1 MPPETI
7 NDFFSPVST
16 DIAHQN
22 IDELIALNT
31 LKDAGSI
38 SAADPLWNKYL
49 QGTEALGDWLVE
61 KFPPTSGRVEK
72 GTPEYEQAEQNI
84 RRLFGFIPQEKWEI
98 PFLAAGG
105 LFPKGIKYPK
115 KLDITDL
122 SNWMKKESLYPN
134 TEALQLYPTRTKVYH
149 GTPIRRTVQ
158 SEYPELDLG
167 GVSQREVLEEPLRA
181 GIHVGSPGA
190 AIDRLAKK
198 VPWSADPEYNM
209 GVVHGMEISPTKPL
223 TKQSPDYQD
232 IIEELWSKDKGLLT
246 AWDEKYMKASS
257 TPHRYIMDE
266 FNEFDKTLLEMMGSP
281 KNAKMISDLGYDVIP
296 YINFFEHPRSVSLN
310 VLNPKKAGLK
320 LIDEVYTVPTPFRES
335 SKAYL
340 KDIGASE
347 PTNEIE
353 IIQDLID
360 AATIP

>member
-38 SAADPLWNKYL
+38 SAADPLWNKYI
-49 QGTEALGDWLVE
+49 QGAEAVGDWLVE

-134 TEALQLYPTRTKVYH
+134 TDALQLYPTKTKVYH

-167 GVSQREVLEEPLRA
+167 GVSQREVLKEPLRA

-190 AIDRLAKK
+190 AIDRLSKK

-209 GVVHGMEISPTKPL
+209 GVVHGMKISPTKPL
-223 TKQSPDYQD
+223 TKQSPDYD
-232 IIEELWSKDKGLLT
+232 YISKELWKQDKSLSSYYGGGSKN
-246 AWDEKYMKASS
+246 
-257 TPHRYIMDE
+257 PHPYIIDE
-266 FNEFDKTLLEMMGSP
+266 FSDVDKRLLEMMGSP
-281 KNAKMISDLGYDVIP
+281 ENVKLISDLGYDVIP

-310 VLNPKKAGLK
+310 VLNPKKAGLE
-320 LIDEVYTVPTPFRES
+320 LIDEVYTVPTPFRQS
-335 SKAYL
+335 SQAYL
-340 KDIGASE
+340 KKYDDRE
-347 PTNEIE
+347 PYNEIE

-360 AATIP
+360 AVTIP